1 MGDFLKAILDEY
13 GVIIALLFVAVIWLA
28 WLNNR
33 LHHARYEERQKEI
46 DRLAADNRDYRD
58 RFMRLIEKAER
69 KSDDN

>member
-1 MGDFLKAILDEY
+1 MGDFLKAILEEY
-13 GVIIALLFVAVIWLA
+13 GVIIALLFVAVIWQVRA
-28 WLNNR
+28 NAR
-33 LHHARYEERQKEI
+33 LHRDRYDERQKEI

>member
-1 MGDFLKAILDEY
+1 MGDFLKAILEEY
-13 GVIIALLFVAVIWLA
+13 GVIIALLFAAVIWQA
-28 WLNNR
+28 RSNAR
-33 LHHARYEERQKEI
+33 LHRDRYDERQKEI

>member
-1 MGDFLKAILDEY
+1 MGDFLKAILEEY
-13 GVIIALLFVAVIWLA
+13 GVIIALLFVAVIWQA
-28 WLNNR
+28 RANAR
-33 LHHARYEERQKEI
+33 LHRDRYDERQKEI